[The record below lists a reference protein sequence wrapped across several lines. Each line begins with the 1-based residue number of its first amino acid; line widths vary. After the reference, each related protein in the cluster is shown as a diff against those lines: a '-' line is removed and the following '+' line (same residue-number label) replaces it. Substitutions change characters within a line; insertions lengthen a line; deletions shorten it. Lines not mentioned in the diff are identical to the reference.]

1 MTTKALAKQK
11 KVDQHVLDAHWQFV
25 EEFSKES
32 DRAAVI
38 VGAARLDILLYQLLK
53 KFLRPCTS
61 NNDELLEGDSPL
73 ATYSS
78 RIHACHR
85 LGLIDD
91 HMARAL
97 HLIRKIRNSFAHEVS
112 TTDLSMG
119 SHKDRIRELV
129 GPFRH
134 YDGFD
139 EARAMDTFKH
149 VSGSAADFRVVM
161 AIVTSRLEGAI
172 ERVAPIDLSNQRTLI
187 PESWKEGEEV
197 AS

>member
-1 MTTKALAKQK
+1 MTAKAPAKQK
-11 KVDQHVLDAHWQFV
+11 KIDPHVSEAHSQFV

-91 HMARAL
+91 HVARAL

-112 TTDLSMG
+112 ATDLSTG
-119 SHKDRIRELV
+119 SHRDRIRELV
-129 GPFRH
+129 GPFRN

-139 EARAMDTFKH
+139 EARAMDAFKH
-149 VSGSAADFRVVM
+149 VSGCAADFRVVM
-161 AIVTSRLEGAI
+161 AIVTARLEGAI
-172 ERVAPIDLSNQRTLI
+172 ERIDPIDLSKQQTLI
-187 PESWKEGEEV
+187 PQTWKEGGEV